1 MDSIINNILFPTD
14 FSDNARHALP
24 FALKVAKKTGA
35 TLHILHSIEEP
46 YDFAP
51 LAQEIK
57 EGVTNKVKRLFA
69 ELLQEINEDEIYSEV
84 PIKTH
89 IQTGRAINTIL
100 EAGQSFESDLIVMG
114 TKGRTG
120 LEKIL
125 FGGTTAEVVQESKI
139 PVLAIPTNTGATDF
153 SQILFNTDYHDGDL
167 EALRYVVK
175 LAKLFKSKIKVF
187 HTTLESNL
195 KTESMFYG
203 FRELVKES
211 VLYKNIDFEEE
222 KSITFF
228 EGVANQIEKHNVS
241 LVVMIHYDKPF
252 SLIGQKKQSKDMSYY
267 IQAPLL
273 VLPGNTTFSYGQ

>member
-1 MDSIINNILFPTD
+1 MNSIINSILFPTD
-14 FSDNARHALP
+14 FSDNAQHALP
-24 FALKVAKKTGA
+24 FALKIAKKTGA
-35 TLHILHSIEEP
+35 TIHILHSIEEP

-57 EGVTNKVKRLFA
+57 EGVTNKVKKLFA
-69 ELLQEINEDEIYSEV
+69 ELQQEINEDETYSDI

-89 IQTGRAINTIL
+89 IQTGRAINAIV
-100 EAGQSFESDLIVMG
+100 EADQSFDSDLIVMG

-120 LEKIL
+120 LKKIL
-125 FGGTTAEVVQESKI
+125 FGSTTAEVVQESKI
-139 PVLAIPTNTGATDF
+139 PVLAIPAHSDATDF

-167 EALRYVVK
+167 EALQYVVK
-175 LAKLFKSKIKVF
+175 LAKFFKSKIKVF

-195 KTESMFYG
+195 KTKCMFYG

-211 VLYKNIDFEEE
+211 ISYENIEFEHE
-222 KSITFF
+222 KAITFF

-241 LVVMIHYDKPF
+241 LVVMIRYSKPL

-273 VLPGNTTFSYGQ
+273 VLPGYKNK

>member
-1 MDSIINNILFPTD
+1 MDTMINNILFPTD
-14 FSDNARHALP
+14 FSLNTRQALP
-24 FALKVAKKTGA
+24 FALNIAKKTGA
-35 TLHILHSIEEP
+35 TIHILHSIEEP

-69 ELLQEINEDEIYSEV
+69 ELLQEINEDEIYSDI

-125 FGGTTAEVVQESKI
+125 FGSTTAEVIQESKI
-139 PVLAIPTNTGATDF
+139 PVLAIPKNAPVTGFD
-153 SQILFNTDYHDGDL
+153 QILFTTDYHDGDL
-167 EALRYVVK
+167 EALQYTVE
-175 LAKLFKSKIKVF
+175 LAKLFKSRIKVF
-187 HTTLESNL
+187 HTALESTL
-195 KTESMFYG
+195 KTKCMFYG
-203 FRELVKES
+203 FKELVKES
-211 VLYKNIDFEEE
+211 ISYENIDFEEE

-228 EGVANQIEKHNVS
+228 EGVANQIERHNIS
-241 LVVMIHYDKPF
+241 LVVMIHYNKPF

-273 VLPGNTTFSYGQ
+273 VLPGQKNK